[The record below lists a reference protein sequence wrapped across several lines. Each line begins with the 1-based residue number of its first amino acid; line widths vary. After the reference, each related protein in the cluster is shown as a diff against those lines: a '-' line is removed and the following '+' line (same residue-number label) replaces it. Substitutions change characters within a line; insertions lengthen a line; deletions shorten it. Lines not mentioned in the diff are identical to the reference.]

1 MIDYIVNFMNDTLD
15 TIVYLTDNGTRV
27 TGLLL
32 IISFV
37 SGVVMVVVNAIDDNF
52 HSKITNKLAVTFMG
66 VFFTSVILFMLALV
80 NPLNSYIYYKP
91 HSNAQWVTIYTN
103 DIGADVVINTEDT
116 TPTLKGGATLK
127 RDVNRSH
134 LVESKTTNATVT
146 IQKGDES
153 VTRNVLIGDVIGEP
167 NQNSKITKIEYRPI
181 DGYNATIDNHQSWEL
196 HKLTD
201 YGEVRIT
208 FEPTK
213 PSSELTKLYDGGNKN

>member
-1 MIDYIVNFMNDTLD
+1 MTDYIIHFINETLN
-15 TIVYLTDNGTRV
+15 TIVYLTDNSVRAD
-27 TGLLL
+27 GLFL

-37 SGVVMVVVNAIDDNF
+37 SGVLALIGIDIFN
-52 HSKITNKLAVTFMG
+52 SKIINKLSVILMG

-80 NPLNSYIYYKP
+80 NPLNSYIYHKP
-91 HSNAQWVTIYTN
+91 HSNAQWATIYTN

-116 TPTLKGGATLK
+116 TPILKGGDTLK

-134 LVESKTTNATVT
+134 LVENKTTNATVT

-153 VTRNVLIGDVIGEP
+153 VTRNILIGDVIGEP

-181 DGYNATIDNHQSWEL
+181 DGYHATIDNHQSWEL

-208 FEPTK
+208 FEPVQ
-213 PSSELTKLYDGGNKN
+213 PSPELVKLYNGGDIN

>member
-1 MIDYIVNFMNDTLD
+1 MIDYIANFMNDTLD

-27 TGLLL
+27 AGLLL

-37 SGVVMVVVNAIDDNF
+37 SGVVMAVVNAIDDNF

-213 PSSELTKLYDGGNKN
+213 PSSELTKLYDGGNKT

>member
-1 MIDYIVNFMNDTLD
+1 MIDYIANFMNDTLD

-27 TGLLL
+27 AGLLL

-37 SGVVMVVVNAIDDNF
+37 SGVVMAVVNAIDDNF
-52 HSKITNKLAVTFMG
+52 HSKITNKLNVILMG

-91 HSNAQWVTIYTN
+91 HSNVQWATIYAN

-116 TPTLKGGATLK
+116 TPTLKGGGTIK

-134 LVESKTTNATVT
+134 LVENKTTNATVT

-153 VTRNVLIGDVIGEP
+153 VTRNVLIGDVIGES

>member
-1 MIDYIVNFMNDTLD
+1 MIDYIVNFMNDILD

-27 TGLLL
+27 AGLLL

-37 SGVVMVVVNAIDDNF
+37 SGVVMAVVNAIDDNF
-52 HSKITNKLAVTFMG
+52 HSKITNKLNVIFIG
-66 VFFTSVILFMLALV
+66 VFFISVILFMLALV
-80 NPLNSYIYYKP
+80 NPLNSYICYKP
-91 HSNAQWVTIYTN
+91 HSNAQWATIYTN

-116 TPTLKGGATLK
+116 TPTLKGGDTLK

-134 LVESKTTNATVT
+134 LVENKTTNATVT

-153 VTRNVLIGDVIGEP
+153 VTRNALIGDVIGEP

-213 PSSELTKLYDGGNKN
+213 QSSELTKLYDGGNKN

>member
-1 MIDYIVNFMNDTLD
+1 MIDYIANFMNDTLD

>member
-1 MIDYIVNFMNDTLD
+1 MIDYIANFMNDTLD

-27 TGLLL
+27 AGLLL

-37 SGVVMVVVNAIDDNF
+37 SGVVMAVVNAIDDNF

-134 LVESKTTNATVT
+134 SVESKTTNATVT

>member
-27 TGLLL
+27 AGLLL
-32 IISFV
+32 IISFI
-37 SGVVMVVVNAIDDNF
+37 SGVVMAVVNAIDDNF
-52 HSKITNKLAVTFMG
+52 HSEITDKLAVTFMG

-103 DIGADVVINTEDT
+103 DIGADVVINTEGT
-116 TPTLKGGATLK
+116 TPTLKGGDTLK

-134 LVESKTTNATVT
+134 LVENKTTNATVA

>member
-1 MIDYIVNFMNDTLD
+1 MIDYIANFMNDTLD

-27 TGLLL
+27 AGLLL

-37 SGVVMVVVNAIDDNF
+37 SGVVMAVVNAIDDNF
-52 HSKITNKLAVTFMG
+52 HSKITNKLNVILMG

-103 DIGADVVINTEDT
+103 DIGADVVINTEDR

-134 LVESKTTNATVT
+134 SVENKTTNATVT

>member
-1 MIDYIVNFMNDTLD
+1 M
-15 TIVYLTDNGTRV
+15 
-27 TGLLL
+27 
-32 IISFV
+32 
-37 SGVVMVVVNAIDDNF
+37 
-52 HSKITNKLAVTFMG
+52 
-66 VFFTSVILFMLALV
+66 
-80 NPLNSYIYYKP
+80 
-91 HSNAQWVTIYTN
+91 TIYTN

>member
-1 MIDYIVNFMNDTLD
+1 MTDYIIHFINETLN

-27 TGLLL
+27 AGLLL

-37 SGVVMVVVNAIDDNF
+37 SGVLALIVTNTFD
-52 HSKITNKLAVTFMG
+52 SKIINKLNVILIG

-91 HSNAQWVTIYTN
+91 HSDAQWVTIYTN
-103 DIGADVVINTEDT
+103 DIGADVTINTEDT
-116 TPTLKGGATLK
+116 TPTLKGGDILK
-127 RDVNRSH
+127 RDVNRTR
-134 LVESKTTNATVT
+134 LIKNVTTTSTVT

-153 VTRNVLIGDVIGEP
+153 VTRNILIGDVIGEP

-181 DGYNATIDNHQSWEL
+181 YGYHATIDGHQSWEL

>member
-1 MIDYIVNFMNDTLD
+1 MIDYIANFMNDTLD

-27 TGLLL
+27 AGLLL

-37 SGVVMVVVNAIDDNF
+37 SGVVMAVVNAIDDNF
-52 HSKITNKLAVTFMG
+52 HSKITNKLNVILMG

-91 HSNAQWVTIYTN
+91 HSNAQWATIYTN

-116 TPTLKGGATLK
+116 TPTLNGGGTLK

-134 LVESKTTNATVT
+134 LVENKTTNATVT

-153 VTRNVLIGDVIGEP
+153 VTRNVLIGDVIGES

>member
-1 MIDYIVNFMNDTLD
+1 MIDYIANFMNDTLD

-27 TGLLL
+27 AGLLL

-37 SGVVMVVVNAIDDNF
+37 SGVVMAVVNAIDDNF

>member
-1 MIDYIVNFMNDTLD
+1 MIDYIANFMNDTLD

-27 TGLLL
+27 AGLLL

-37 SGVVMVVVNAIDDNF
+37 SGVVMAVVNAIDDNF
-52 HSKITNKLAVTFMG
+52 HSKITNKLNVILMG

-91 HSNAQWVTIYTN
+91 HSNTQWATIYTN

-116 TPTLKGGATLK
+116 TPTLKGGGTLK

-134 LVESKTTNATVT
+134 LVENKTTNATVT

-153 VTRNVLIGDVIGEP
+153 VTRNVLIGDVIGES

-181 DGYNATIDNHQSWEL
+181 DGYNTTIDNHQSWEL

>member
-27 TGLLL
+27 AGLFL

-37 SGVVMVVVNAIDDNF
+37 SGVLALIEADTFN
-52 HSKITNKLAVTFMG
+52 SKIINNLI
-66 VFFTSVILFMLALV
+66 VFLMFIYPVSFALFMLALA
-80 NPLNSYIYYKP
+80 NPLNYCIYYKP
-91 HSNAQWVTIYTN
+91 HSNEQWVTIYTN

-116 TPTLKGGATLK
+116 TPTLKGGDVLK
-127 RDVNRSH
+127 RDVNRTH
-134 LVESKTTNATVT
+134 LIKNVTTTSTVT

-167 NQNSKITKIEYRPI
+167 KQNSKITKIEYRPI
-181 DGYNATIDNHQSWEL
+181 DGYNAAIDNHQSWEL

-213 PSSELTKLYDGGNKN
+213 PSSELTKLYDGGNAN